1 MGKAFSKV
9 QKKLKDTGGKLSGT
23 LAKVPLSE
31 TAYKMALPVITLRY
45 NGLFDFDGWYASM
58 VDWSKNYG
66 YLFLESIYKH
76 KVPSP
81 AGAEQEY
88 VWDLSK
94 NVTDFVKYEIKIVGH
109 IWDMLEVNV
118 DVGGKQRALTNA
130 RFEIQLK
137 GTIILDWQKRFKDG
151 GDLGKLFSKLYW
163 NIMSKEIENV
173 YVDQLYYRIWNLH
186 SIMKKYFDMQSK
198 AYPYEKYLGED

>member
-66 YLFLESIYKH
+66 YLFLESIYT
-76 KVPSP
+76 KV
-81 AGAEQEY
+81 
-88 VWDLSK
+88 L
-94 NVTDFVKYEIKIVGH
+94 
-109 IWDMLEVNV
+109 L
-118 DVGGKQRALTNA
+118 
-130 RFEIQLK
+130 
-137 GTIILDWQKRFKDG
+137 
-151 GDLGKLFSKLYW
+151 
-163 NIMSKEIENV
+163 MSKFDLHKFLLDILLPKTCQQYE
-173 YVDQLYYRIWNLH
+173 LPNLH
-186 SIMKKYFDMQSK
+186 WPFFQINKHM
-198 AYPYEKYLGED
+198 